1 MMQDPI
7 DAYLAELIGEATTV
21 EIDPSLTASENP
33 VTIETPPAAV
43 VAAEALCATDTPP
56 TQDDAIPAPAT
67 SLPDGPPAAARPD
80 LWTAQLLAEMESD
93 PQFGITPDEPS
104 AMDDVTPVA
113 SVDRVNTDIVG
124 KPEIWTELL
133 LQELESDPQFARST
147 DGDLPVPAMASS
159 ADEPAVWTQA
169 LMDELA
175 DDPLFAEGTPSAV
188 MPPPQG
194 VVALNCNEDLLREM
208 EADPLFAQ
216 PAPAP
221 SPAPAPP
228 AQTGSATA
236 TPAAAPTA
244 PDTRPVP
251 QPWLAAAQIEDN
263 RSVAASPPVSR
274 WLRLRCGEQPYALE
288 LLKVQEVGLPVPLLS
303 LRGTPAHMLG
313 IMNLRGQVVPVM
325 DLGVFLGGMPAEETP
340 ASRIVVLESDGHT
353 LGLRVSSVEDVV
365 SLGAANIEPPD
376 TVRLCRFS
384 NHLFRGVARLGGPP
398 MILLDADALLR

>member
-33 VTIETPPAAV
+33 VSIETTPAAV
-43 VAAEALCATDTPP
+43 VVAEALCAMDTPP
-56 TQDDAIPAPAT
+56 TQDDAIPAPVN
-67 SLPDGPPAAARPD
+67 SLSDAPPAAARPD

-93 PQFGITPDEPS
+93 PQFGNTSDEPS
-104 AMDDVTPVA
+104 AMDDVIPAGSVA
-113 SVDRVNTDIVG
+113 TVDSDIVS
-124 KPEIWTELL
+124 KPEIWTDLL
-133 LQELESDPQFARST
+133 LQELESDPQFARSS
-147 DGDLPVPAMASS
+147 DADMPAPSTANN

-175 DDPLFAEGTPSAV
+175 DDPLFAEAAPSAV
-188 MPPPQG
+188 TPPLPG
-194 VVALNCNEDLLREM
+194 TAALTCNEDLLREM

-216 PAPAP
+216 PP
-221 SPAPAPP
+221 PAPAPAAP
-228 AQTGSATA
+228 APTGNTTA
-236 TPAAAPTA
+236 TPVAMPVV

-251 QPWLAAAQIEDN
+251 HPWLASGHVEDS
-263 RSVAASPPVSR
+263 RSVAVSPPMSR
-274 WLRLRCGEQPYALE
+274 WLRLRCGDQPYALE

-365 SLGAANIEPPD
+365 SLGTPHIEPPD